1 MGVSFQNYS
10 SEISHYLPELGYWH
24 LEWNKEENKICHNR
38 EGSLDLTSKCLKKKE
53 EEGKV
58 AKGGEVKEA

>member
-1 MGVSFQNYS
+1 M
-10 SEISHYLPELGYWH
+10 
-24 LEWNKEENKICHNR
+24 EWNKEENKICHNR

-58 AKGGEVKEA
+58 AKEERLRKLRNCLMYGGSIGE